1 MARILK
7 GWMVFQILVGI
18 WLLISPFVLGFSGT
32 RSADVNSI
40 IFGIVVILIGVGMSL
55 FSDRVCEQERPFK
68 SAS

>member
-1 MARILK
+1 MAKNLI

-18 WLLISPFVLGFSGT
+18 WLLISPFVLGFSGA

-40 IFGIVVILIGVGMSL
+40 IFGIVVILIALGMSF
-55 FSDRVCEQERPFK
+55 FSERVCGVEHPTK